1 MLFSG
6 IATRAL
12 AAGAPGTG
20 ALVAGSGARLKKI
33 KELITRAIADT
44 SKVTVSTILGHRGAL
59 IGRTLTPG
67 GRFLF
72 PRLSFSGICG
82 LPRLALWRLT
92 RYSLRPYFT

>member
-33 KELITRAIADT
+33 KELITRAIADS

-59 IGRTLTPG
+59 IGRKLTPG

-72 PRLSFSGICG
+72 TRLSFSGLIV
-82 LPRLALWRLT
+82 LRRL
-92 RYSLRPYFT
+92 SLMILSRCCLRTV